1 MLLFLVIVVMIFLL
15 GVQWFQAMMIF
26 LLMLLGGLIVPSC
39 DVLFYHA
46 FK

>member
-39 DVLFYHA
+39 DVSLVHA
-46 FK
+46 S